1 MIGSRKRLSKNNR
14 SVATDGHVLGKEHS
28 VNSVV
33 PGQPPFTPM
42 LHMKV
47 SSCELASSIKHLG
60 TILLVY
66 DDISLNIRRYT
77 FWAKDRRESMFLSP
91 YGSQLRPDC
100 LDQSRRAMN
109 SFIRISFLVKA
120 SQAVSISLYATP
132 HCASFQYSMSFCF
145 RFSRF

>member
-28 VNSVV
+28 VNSMV

-47 SSCELASSIKHLG
+47 SSCELASSVKHLG

-66 DDISLNIRRYT
+66 DDISLNIRRYELIEMET
-77 FWAKDRRESMFLSP
+77 NATVAHIGSERGPCGHRR
-91 YGSQLRPDC
+91 
-100 LDQSRRAMN
+100 
-109 SFIRISFLVKA
+109 LV
-120 SQAVSISLYATP
+120 
-132 HCASFQYSMSFCF
+132 
-145 RFSRF
+145 